1 MTDQAQTALPIDI
14 KARSFGTNFNVSENP
29 LDKSRLRLS
38 TPDYSIQMSI
48 PREVLPMLE
57 PGDTVL
63 IFLNAVKVSA
73 AQPPEPK
80 ATLLLPDTSIIK
92 PNGSGH

>member
-1 MTDQAQTALPIDI
+1 
-14 KARSFGTNFNVSENP
+14 
-29 LDKSRLRLS
+29 
-38 TPDYSIQMSI
+38 
-48 PREVLPMLE
+48 MLE